1 MAVTRTRVDCLF
13 ELKHV
18 VKCFLSKLQSDLVTY
33 FEDEGWF
40 CQVVYL
46 ADIFN
51 KFNDLNLQL
60 QGFDKNIFKAR
71 EKVKGFCKKLLFWI
85 NCANNGNVAVFPTV
99 FELTEQ
105 NEVSITDGVLEII
118 KCQLEN
124 LRIQFLKCFPEI
136 EREGNPQDWIIK
148 PFLYHRHQFL

>member
-1 MAVTRTRVDCLF
+1 
-13 ELKHV
+13 
-18 VKCFLSKLQSDLVTY
+18 LVTY

-40 CQVVYL
+40 YQLAYL

-51 KFNDLNLQL
+51 KFNDLNLQI

-71 EKVKGFCKKLLFWI
+71 EKMKGCYKKLLFWI
-85 NCANNGNVAVFPTV
+85 NCANNGNVPVFPSV

-118 KCQLEN
+118 KCHLEN
-124 LRIQFLKCFPEI
+124 LRIQFLKYLPEI
-136 EREGNPQDWIIK
+136 EREENTEVWITNPFYTTAINSSDFPLK
-148 PFLYHRHQFL
+148 SKENLLEYPLKVH